1 MPSWTPRWA
10 CLRPACWCAERR
22 VAAKDFQVPDAISP
36 YVAKW
41 LARETEM
48 QVALVFC
55 RPPQR
60 TAFLAWGA
68 LLHELREALFEL
80 SNAQVMGVK
89 SGWWAQE
96 LMAVSNGA
104 PRHPLTQALAGI
116 NAPWS
121 VLGRELL
128 GVVGDDER
136 RGDTGQAIAALMPL
150 ATAAIAVESAL
161 FNTKPADAAAQ
172 ALAIHW
178 LWQRLPQGLDAEDR
192 ARIPMHLFAR
202 HGITTAALA
211 AGEGMPLLRDWAG
224 ELAAALP
231 PALPGSALAS
241 AARRRF
247 DNARL
252 LRLAAGKGFG
262 AASGLGT
269 LWNAWRAARAG

>member
-1 MPSWTPRWA
+1 M
-10 CLRPACWCAERR
+10 
-22 VAAKDFQVPDAISP
+22 AAAPFQAPDAISP

-55 RPPQR
+55 PPPQR
-60 TAFLAWGA
+60 TMFVAWGA

-80 SNAQVMGVK
+80 STAQVMAVK
-89 SGWWAQE
+89 SGWWAEE
-96 LMAVSNGA
+96 LIALSTGA

-116 NAPWS
+116 DAPWS
-121 VLGRELL
+121 ALGRELL

-136 RGDTGQAIAALMPL
+136 RGDTAAAIAALMPL
-150 ATAAIAVESAL
+150 ATAAVAVEGNL
-161 FNTKPADAAAQ
+161 FGTRPSGADAR

-178 LWQRLPQGLDAEDR
+178 LWQRLPHGLDAEDR

-202 HGITTAALA
+202 HDVTTAALA

-231 PALPGSALAS
+231 TALPGSALAS
-241 AARRRF
+241 RARRRF
-247 DNARL
+247 DRL
-252 LRLAAGKGFG
+252 RLQRLAAGKGFG
-262 AASGLGT
+262 PAPGLST
-269 LWNAWRAARAG
+269 LWIAWRAARAG